1 MPQVAPVQPTRGG
14 GSRANT
20 TVAANVLAAGMGSAL
35 TRAYRSGRLPLP
47 IKAMVQYYKG
57 TAWVNSLTDSASA
70 FDTSLSTAG
79 GNMDV
84 SVLSGLGGGV
94 TIANPATAAVAVA
107 VAGSVCSFNPAAP
120 LAAGSANF
128 SHNAPLYLPSTTS
141 RATLGIFRGS
151 LVYQRESY

>member
-1 MPQVAPVQPTRGG
+1 
-14 GSRANT
+14 
-20 TVAANVLAAGMGSAL
+20 
-35 TRAYRSGRLPLP
+35 
-47 IKAMVQYYKG
+47 
-57 TAWVNSLTDSASA
+57 
-70 FDTSLSTAG
+70 
-79 GNMDV
+79 MDV

-107 VAGSVCSFNPAAP
+107 VAGSVRRFNPAAP

-141 RATLGIFRGS
+141 RATLGIFRSS